1 MKLYYNIVLTIIR
14 MTYISQGFLLNH
26 KILYNYITTARI
38 VILVLLIYGVGIMYR
53 IYTYT
58 PFLKI
63 QTRAFII
70 HTRSN
75 IIALF
80 GV

>member
-53 IYTYT
+53 IYIPTLGS
-58 PFLKI
+58 LKFKLARLLFI
-63 QTRAFII
+63 PGQT
-70 HTRSN
+70 
-75 IIALF
+75 L
-80 GV
+80 